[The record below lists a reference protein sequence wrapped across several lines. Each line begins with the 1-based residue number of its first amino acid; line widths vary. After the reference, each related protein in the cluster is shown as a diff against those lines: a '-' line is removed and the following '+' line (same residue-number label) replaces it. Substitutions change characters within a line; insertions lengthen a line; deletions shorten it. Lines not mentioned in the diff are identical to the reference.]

1 MLAPLALPPCIAAV
15 TALQW
20 SLHCSGYS
28 LSFSLLPACSKLQ
41 HTCVPAGHCHKIAV
55 TPSGGDCLLQ
65 LRSGFIFENQ
75 FLSGL
80 SMAGLDK
87 HLRPQHLQ
95 A

>member
-1 MLAPLALPPCIAAV
+1 MPAPSPAA
-15 TALQW
+15 
-20 SLHCSGYS
+20 LHCSGGKS
-28 LSFSLLPACSKLQ
+28 SSVQSFSVLPAACLLK
-41 HTCVPAGHCHKIAV
+41 TAACAPAGRCQQTA
-55 TPSGGDCLLQ
+55 TSPSCGNHLLQ

-87 HLRPQHLQ
+87 HLRPPHLQ